1 MGFPVCSVNV
11 PTHVALT
18 KPSESIVKGHNST
31 TMGRVGVLGAGIS
44 GLAAAYSLRKH
55 GADVNVL
62 EATARAGGVIHSERI
77 DEYLVE
83 HGPNSIRAG
92 SAPLEHVIHELG
104 LEPDR
109 VWANSDAST
118 RYVVRNGRPL
128 ALPMSI
134 GSFLST
140 NLFSTRAK
148 LRLLGEPFVGR
159 HTNDRDESIASFARR
174 RLGDE
179 ILDYAVAPFVGG
191 VFGGSPEN
199 LSIHHALPR
208 LAHLEQD
215 HGSLFLGAMKTAMGR
230 NSNSEDAS
238 PSGLFSFR
246 RGLQQLP
253 DALARQF
260 EDQIYYDATVRALHR
275 QRGQWEVVATTSDS
289 TNHNFEFDAIISTIP
304 LHEFGSIEF
313 DTTVDLTPLADVRY
327 PPLDVLALGYPREA
341 IAHPLDGFGLLVP
354 PIEDTFDIL
363 GTIFSSTLFPARAPD
378 ENVLLTSFVGGGR
391 NPDLTALDATE
402 LQSAV
407 ERDLDR
413 LLGLDGEPSFCRH
426 VHWANAIPQYRMGY
440 GRVKETLENLERR
453 HPALAFAGNYRQGVS
468 VSDALESGI
477 DAAERVLEGAPRA
490 RS

>member
-1 MGFPVCSVNV
+1 MGFPGDPVNV
-11 PTHVALT
+11 PITVALT
-18 KPSESIVKGHNST
+18 KPSKSIVKRQFST
-31 TMGRVGVLGAGIS
+31 AMSRVGVLGAGIS
-44 GLAAAYSLRKH
+44 GLAAAYSLQKQ
-55 GADVNVL
+55 GMDVQIL
-62 EATARAGGVIHSERI
+62 EATSRPGGVIRSEPI
-77 DEYLVE
+77 DQYLVE

-92 SAPLEHVIHELG
+92 SAPLERVIDELG
-104 LEPDR
+104 LDSDR
-109 VWANSDAST
+109 VWANSDVST
-118 RYVVRNGRPL
+118 RYIVRNGRPV
-128 ALPMSI
+128 ALPTSI

-140 NLFSTRAK
+140 DLFSTRAK
-148 LRLLGEPFVGR
+148 LRLLAEPFVRRAG
-159 HTNDRDESIASFARR
+159 NDDESIASFARR
-174 RLGDE
+174 RLGRE

-199 LSIHHALPR
+199 LSLRHALPR

-215 HGSLFLGAMKTAMGR
+215 HGSLFLGAVKTAMGR
-230 NSNSEDAS
+230 SSNSEDDG

-246 RGLQQLP
+246 HGLQQLP
-253 DALARQF
+253 NALAEQIG
-260 EDQIYYDATVRALHR
+260 DQITYDTSVRSLHH
-275 QRGQWEVVATTSDS
+275 QGNQWEIEATSSDNTYRS
-289 TNHNFEFDAIISTIP
+289 FRFDAVISTVP
-304 LHEFGSIEF
+304 LHEFESVELETAI
-313 DTTVDLTPLADVRY
+313 DLTALADVRY
-327 PPLDVLALGYPREA
+327 PPLDVVALGFHRDA
-341 IAHPLDGFGLLVP
+341 IAHSLDGFGLLVP
-354 PIEDTFDIL
+354 PIEDDFNIL

-378 ENVLLTSFVGGGR
+378 ENVLLTSFVGSGR

-468 VSDALESGI
+468 VSDALESGF
-477 DAAERVLEGAPRA
+477 DAAERVLEGAPRT